1 MNRPCSEKSYI
12 DDDGEAGELDE
23 AWFAKASRGRPKLPS
38 ELRKQR
44 ISTLLDPDVIT
55 HFKSEGRG
63 WQTRINATL
72 TKVAGL
78 WIFCCTRNYDFA
90 IRKVTSPVTC
100 GVERAWVGPKTRLA
114 LAINVWRSA

>member
-1 MNRPCSEKSYI
+1 MNRPSSEKPYV
-12 DDDGEAGELDE
+12 DDDDEALELDE

-44 ISTLLDPDVIT
+44 ISILLDPDVIT

-63 WQTRINATL
+63 WQTRINAAWR
-72 TKVAGL
+72 KVAGL
-78 WIFCCTRNYDFA
+78 KIFCCTCSYDFA
-90 IRKVTSPVTC
+90 IKKVTSPFAC
-100 GVERAWVGPKTRLA
+100 GVERAWVGPKARLA

>member
-12 DDDGEAGELDE
+12 DNDGEALELDE

-44 ISTLLDPDVIT
+44 ISILLDPDVIT

-78 WIFCCTRNYDFA
+78 WIFCCTRSYDFA
-90 IRKVTSPVTC
+90 IKKVTSPVTC
-100 GVERAWVGPKTRLA
+100 GVERACVGPKTRLA

>member
-44 ISTLLDPDVIT
+44 ISTLLDPDFIT
-55 HFKSEGRG
+55 H
-63 WQTRINATL
+63 L
-72 TKVAGL
+72 
-78 WIFCCTRNYDFA
+78 
-90 IRKVTSPVTC
+90 
-100 GVERAWVGPKTRLA
+100 
-114 LAINVWRSA
+114 